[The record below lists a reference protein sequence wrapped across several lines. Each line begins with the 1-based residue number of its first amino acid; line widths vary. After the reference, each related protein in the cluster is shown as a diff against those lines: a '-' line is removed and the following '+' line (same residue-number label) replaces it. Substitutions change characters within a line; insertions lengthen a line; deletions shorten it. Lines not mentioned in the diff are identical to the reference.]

1 MEAAGLCM
9 GRSEA
14 NAAKIALIGLH
25 TKTCLDGVVVFVR
38 ERAAIGTRLIVGEDS
53 GLVGSMEQ
61 PHLSHVAAGAS
72 RAAPHHD
79 IIERILRDGKGRNGE
94 DPQNHRHGKEQGK
107 QFLHLGTPLF
117 IFDSLLSVP
126 TDEVKRSLSII
137 ILQKVVAKCQC
148 GMNCETAHS
157 FLWKL
162 YVLRSF
168 LREWRP
174 SPAAPDGAATSPERG
189 RPWQRRNVRCL

>member
-14 NAAKIALIGLH
+14 NAAKIALIGRN
-25 TKTCLDGVVVFVR
+25 TKTCLDGVVVFIR
-38 ERAAIGTRLIVGEDS
+38 EWRAIGTRLIVGEDP

-72 RAAPHHD
+72 RAAPHHG

-107 QFLHLGTPLF
+107 QFLHLGTPFF

-126 TDEVKRSLSII
+126 TDEVKRALSII
-137 ILQKVVAKCQC
+137 ILQKIGAKCQC
-148 GMNCETAHS
+148 GMNCGIAHDFS
-157 FLWKL
+157 VKI
-162 YVLRSF
+162 VC
-168 LREWRP
+168 
-174 SPAAPDGAATSPERG
+174 AAQFFERMATLSG
-189 RPWQRRNVRCL
+189 SA

>member
-14 NAAKIALIGLH
+14 NAAKIALIGLN

-38 ERAAIGTRLIVGEDS
+38 EWRAIGTRLIVGEDP
-53 GLVGSMEQ
+53 GLMGSMEQ

-72 RAAPHHD
+72 RARRITSSEAAKAEMEKMPK
-79 IIERILRDGKGRNGE
+79 IIDTERS
-94 DPQNHRHGKEQGK
+94 KENN
-107 QFLHLGTPLF
+107 FFIWVPPLFF

-126 TDEVKRSLSII
+126 TDEVKRALSII
-137 ILQKVVAKCQC
+137 ILQKIGAKCQC

-157 FLWKL
+157 FLLNL

>member
-94 DPQNHRHGKEQGK
+94 DAENYGSGKK
-107 QFLHLGTPLF
+107 QREKFLHLDALLCNCDVLSEYFDKRIVKDAFYSHFTKDRIKRQQRLGCGTAQIVRVTQFNGVFP
-117 IFDSLLSVP
+117 IS
-126 TDEVKRSLSII
+126 
-137 ILQKVVAKCQC
+137 
-148 GMNCETAHS
+148 G
-157 FLWKL
+157 
-162 YVLRSF
+162 
-168 LREWRP
+168 REM
-174 SPAAPDGAATSPERG
+174 
-189 RPWQRRNVRCL
+189 